1 MYALKFIKEF
11 IANPG
16 DVGSITPSSKQL
28 ASKVVECAGV
38 PQASVVVEF
47 GPGTGAITEIIIPK
61 LRPDAKF
68 IAMEINADFV
78 KLLRARF
85 HSIIVHEDSAANT
98 PKYLQQINAEH
109 CDSIVSGLPWAFF
122 SEELQDELLDGAV
135 KALRPGGMFATYTYI
150 TSYPMPSSVKFRN
163 RLKARFSEVGVT
175 EVIWANVPPA
185 MVIWARK

>member
-16 DVGSITPSSKQL
+16 DVGSIAPSSKQL
-28 ASKVVECAGV
+28 ASQVVESARV

-47 GPGTGAITEIIIPK
+47 GPGTGAITEMIIPN

-78 KLLRARF
+78 KLLRERF
-85 HSIIVHEDSAANT
+85 PTITVHEDSAANT
-98 PKYLQQINAEH
+98 PKYLKELGAEH

-122 SEELQDELLDGAV
+122 SEGLQDELLDGAV
-135 KALRPGGMFATYTYI
+135 DALRPGGMFATYTYI

-163 RLKARFSEVGVT
+163 RLRARFSEVGVT
-175 EVIWANVPPA
+175 HVIWANVPPA